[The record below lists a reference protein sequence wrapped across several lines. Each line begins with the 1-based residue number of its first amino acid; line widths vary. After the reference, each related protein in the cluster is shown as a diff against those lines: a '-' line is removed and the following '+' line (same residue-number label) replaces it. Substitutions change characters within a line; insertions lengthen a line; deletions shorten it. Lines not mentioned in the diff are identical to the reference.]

1 MEGEHQVTIHFFH
14 GQQTEDGKSW
24 LERFGY
30 YVRYRTLNEQKQ
42 SDVFPV
48 LMKDA
53 STKWFSSLPQDS
65 MATIV
70 QAVSQLT
77 LELETMKLAQVNAAT
92 PRQLQFYKWNI
103 ISLNFQI

>member
-1 MEGEHQVTIHFFH
+1 MEGEHQVTIPFFH

-24 LERFGY
+24 LERFEY

-53 STKWFSSLPQDS
+53 LVFKLTPGFHGNYLGLESCIQG
-65 MATIV
+65 TI
-70 QAVSQLT
+70 
-77 LELETMKLAQVNAAT
+77 
-92 PRQLQFYKWNI
+92 
-103 ISLNFQI
+103 